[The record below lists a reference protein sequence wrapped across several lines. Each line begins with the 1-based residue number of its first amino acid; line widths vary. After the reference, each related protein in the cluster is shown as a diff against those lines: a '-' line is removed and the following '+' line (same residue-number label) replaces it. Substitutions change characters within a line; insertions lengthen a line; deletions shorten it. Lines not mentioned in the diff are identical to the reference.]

1 MKINVEIKDEAGNVQ
16 QFAVMRSYLQK
27 FVDQKRY
34 YAVPYT
40 IKQDGTRVNE
50 PSYLIGAD
58 LTENQIAILFSEMLL

>member
-1 MKINVEIKDEAGNVQ
+1 MKINVEIKDEAGNVHQ
-16 QFAVMRSYLQK
+16 CAVMRSYLSK
-27 FVDQKRY
+27 FVDPKRY

-40 IKQDGTRVNE
+40 IEQDGTRVNE

>member
-1 MKINVEIKDEAGNVQ
+1 MKINVEIKDESGNVQ
-16 QFAVMRSYLQK
+16 QCAVMRSYLSK
-27 FVDQKRY
+27 FVDPKRY

-50 PSYLIGAD
+50 PSDLIGAD